1 MRITRWL
8 QTCSHRDKDW
18 GEKQAARRESEH
30 QSPTGFASV
39 QDIAWAWSPHP
50 LYSSPSFARSSTDW
64 RGCHA
69 YTQLTHNLEAAV
81 RRHKAGGPALLVA
94 RMDIARAQSIP
105 QIQDYITATADKGIL
120 PDVETK
126 TILPFLLPCHPH
138 QILLKTLK
146 CKVSV
151 ENFRLLSQ
159 NCLTASLFLFGILE
173 DFVLFLFIKLKTF
186 ECVYWIYLFK

>member
-1 MRITRWL
+1 MNISGESWKWRRWI
-8 QTCSHRDKDW
+8 QTCFPEIRTEERSRQS
-18 GEKQAARRESEH
+18 GESEH

-81 RRHKAGGPALLVA
+81 RRHKTGGPALLVA

-105 QIQDYITATADKGIL
+105 QIQDYITATADKGMLKLRQFSPSNL
-120 PDVETK
+120 P
-126 TILPFLLPCHPH
+126 H
-138 QILLKTLK
+138 
-146 CKVSV
+146 
-151 ENFRLLSQ
+151 
-159 NCLTASLFLFGILE
+159 
-173 DFVLFLFIKLKTF
+173 
-186 ECVYWIYLFK
+186 